1 MLRRPVSKILRVE
14 ADGLLQQVDLGTC
27 LKSKRVYIFFF
38 LLQEYVAKNDV
49 DEDTPHGNIF
59 YLKILY

>member
-27 LKSKRVYIFFF
+27 LKSKSVYIYFF
-38 LLQEYVAKNDV
+38 LLQEYVAENDV
-49 DEDTPHGNIF
+49 DEDTPDGNIF

>member
-1 MLRRPVSKILRVE
+1 
-14 ADGLLQQVDLGTC
+14 LLQQVDLGTC
-27 LKSKRVYIFFF
+27 LKSKSVYIYFF
-38 LLQEYVAKNDV
+38 LLQEYENDV

>member
-27 LKSKRVYIFFF
+27 LKSKSVYIYFF
-38 LLQEYVAKNDV
+38 LLQEYENDV